1 MSLFFLILGSLGV
14 FLFGMRLMSESIQKI
29 SGERLRN
36 ILRSMTGN
44 RLAGVTTGFLVTCL
58 VQSSSATTV
67 MVVSFVHARL
77 LTLMQAIGVIMGA
90 NLGTTTTFWII
101 SFLGFKFSL
110 SKIAIPV
117 IGIGV
122 AMTFMKGD
130 RIKGVGNFWT
140 GFGLLFLGLSLLKNS
155 VPDIKSNPEALEWVA
170 SFGDYGFGSILIF
183 LFFGVVLTVIVQSS
197 SVAGAI
203 TLTMAYKGWIDY
215 PQAAAIILGEN
226 IGTTITAYL
235 ASLTANTAAKRAA
248 RAHFIFN
255 VLGVVWMLLLFYPF
269 IALVDRLMPGLPGN
283 PDDLPNHL
291 ALFHTLFNLVN
302 ISLLIAFVPKIASLV
317 EWMIKEK
324 PERRLSHFK
333 YLNTASWG
341 SGELNFSEAQQAIRK
356 LGELGKSMF
365 DQFLYI
371 YSKPRQDLSKQVEQ
385 LRAME
390 AESNA
395 VTTELFEFMTHC
407 ASDQLSEETR
417 RKATQY
423 LRVVTELEEVCDC
436 CNRLINRAA
445 ERYKE
450 NQFVTQEIEEAILDF
465 GESIQRFIDLYLSR
479 LESKVS
485 PADIE
490 MAFELEK
497 QIDDNRQAL
506 RKRAVNRMINHESGI
521 YAELIYI
528 DIINAFER
536 IANHSRN
543 IMQTLPHE

>member
-1 MSLFFLILGSLGV
+1 MSTFFLILGSLGV

-77 LTLMQAIGVIMGA
+77 LTLIQAIGVIMGA

-130 RIKGVGNFWT
+130 RLKGVGNFWT
-140 GFGLLFLGLSLLKNS
+140 GFGLLFMGLSLLKNS
-155 VPDIKSNPEALEWVA
+155 VPDINSNPEALEWVA
-170 SFGDYGFGSILIF
+170 SLGGYGFGSVLIF
-183 LFFGVVLTVIVQSS
+183 LFFGVILTIIVQSS

-248 RAHFIFN
+248 RAHFVFN
-255 VLGVVWMLLLFYPF
+255 VLGVVWMLILFYPF
-269 IALVDRLMPGLPGN
+269 ISLVDRIMPGLPDS

-302 ISLLIAFVPKIASLV
+302 ISLLISFVPKIASFV
-317 EWMIKEK
+317 QWMVREK
-324 PERRLSHFK
+324 PDRKLTHFK

-356 LGELGKSMF
+356 LGELSKSMF

-371 YSKPRQDLSKQVEQ
+371 YSKPHQNLSIQVEQ

-390 AESNA
+390 GESNA
-395 VTTELFEFMTHC
+395 ITTELFEFMTHC
-407 ASDQLSEETR
+407 ASDQLSQETR

-423 LRVVTELEEVCDC
+423 LRVVAELEAVCDC
-436 CNRLINRAA
+436 CNRLTNRAA
-445 ERYKE
+445 ERYNE
-450 NQFVTQEIEEAILDF
+450 NEFVTQEIEDDILEF
-465 GESIQRFIDLYLSR
+465 GESVQRFISLYLSR
-479 LESKVS
+479 LESKVT

-490 MAFELEK
+490 MAFDLEK
-497 QIDDNRQAL
+497 QIDENRIAL
-506 RKRAVNRMINHESGI
+506 RKRAVNRMINHDSGI

-528 DIINAFER
+528 EIINTFER

-543 IMQTLPHE
+543 ILQTLPHD

>member
-1 MSLFFLILGSLGV
+1 
-14 FLFGMRLMSESIQKI
+14 MSESIQKI

-67 MVVSFVHARL
+67 MVVSFVHPRL
-77 LTLMQAIGVIMGA
+77 LSLMQAIGVVMGA

-110 SKIAIPV
+110 SEIAIPV

-140 GFGLLFLGLSLLKNS
+140 GFGLLFMGLNLLKNS
-155 VPDIKSNPEALEWVA
+155 VPDINSNPEALEWVA
-170 SFGDYGFGSILIF
+170 SLGDYGFGSVLIF
-183 LFFGVVLTVIVQSS
+183 LFFGVILKIVVQSS

-226 IGTTITAYL
+226 IGTTTAYL

-255 VLGVVWMLLLFYPF
+255 ILGVVWMLILFYPF
-269 IALVDRLMPGLPGN
+269 TSLVDWIMPGLPDS

-291 ALFHTLFNLVN
+291 ALYHTLFNLIN
-302 ISLLIAFVPKIASLV
+302 ISLLIGFVPKIASLV
-317 EWMIKEK
+317 HWMVKEK
-324 PERRLSHFK
+324 PDRRLSHFK

-341 SGELNFSEAQQAIRK
+341 SGELNFSEAKQANRK
-356 LGELGKSMF
+356 LGELGRKMF
-365 DQFLYI
+365 DQFLFI
-371 YSKPRQDLSKQVEQ
+371 YSKPHHDLSIIVKQ

-395 VTTELFEFMTHC
+395 ITKELFEFVTHC

-417 RKATQY
+417 REATQY
-423 LRVVTELEEVCDC
+423 LRVVAELEAVCDC
-436 CNRLINRAA
+436 CNRLTSRAA
-445 ERYKE
+445 ERYNKNE
-450 NQFVTQEIEEAILDF
+450 FVTQEIEDDILEF

-479 LESKVS
+479 LDSKVT
-485 PADIE
+485 PVDIE
-490 MAFELEK
+490 MAFDLEK
-497 QIDDNRQAL
+497 QIDETRIAL
-506 RKRAVNRMINHESGI
+506 RKRAVNRIINNDSGV

-528 DIINAFER
+528 EIINAFER
-536 IANHSRN
+536 IANHSCN
-543 IMQTLPHE
+543 ILQTLPLK